1 MKKKITKM
9 LTDKR
14 AMVTKLEASMVESE
28 TKEERQA
35 IGETLKALRDEINE
49 LEAVEKE
56 MDEPAEEETPTEEVE
71 GRATVMATLENRDNT
86 PVVNKAKEEAE
97 ARAKKFAET
106 NRMSIS
112 TEERA
117 VLISSG
123 QLATPTE
130 VKGIND
136 LIGPQISSIVD
147 MVDVVNANGMGSY
160 KIAYQLTDAEAGTT
174 EEGADYK
181 EGEPTFDFVE
191 VSPQTETVISYISK
205 QVKRQTP
212 LQYEAKV
219 RASALLAL
227 RKQAAK
233 FITNKILASELT
245 KEMTVAGID
254 AKSLRTI
261 SLAYGGDEGII
272 GNTVLFLNKADLIKF
287 GDVRGQNEKKAL
299 YEIIPNPSNPNVGI
313 IKEGGTSVTYC
324 LNKNLAEGTM
334 LYGQPAQFEFALFS
348 PYEISASEDFKFN
361 KGLLAIAGDVMFG
374 GELKALHGMIKVT
387 ITA

>member
-56 MDEPAEEETPTEEVE
+56 MDEPAEETPTEEVE

-86 PVVNKAKEEAE
+86 PVVNKAKDEAE
-97 ARAKKFAET
+97 ARAKQFAET
-106 NRMSIS
+106 HRMSIS

-136 LIGPQISSIVD
+136 LIEPQVSSIID
-147 MVDVVNANGMGSY
+147 MVDIVNANGMGSY
-160 KIAYQLTDAEAGTT
+160 QIAYEVADAEGATT
-174 EEGADYK
+174 AEGADYN
-181 EGEPTFDFVE
+181 ESDPEFAFVT
-191 VSPQTETVISYISK
+191 VTPQTETVISYISK
-205 QVKRQTP
+205 QVRRQTP

-219 RASALLAL
+219 RASALRAL
-227 RKQAAK
+227 RKRAAA
-233 FITNKILASELT
+233 FVTSKILASTLVQV
-245 KEMTVAGID
+245 KEIEAIGADT
-254 AKSLRTI
+254 LRDI
-261 SLAYGGDEGII
+261 SLDFGGDEGVL
-272 GNTVLFLNKADLIKF
+272 GNTVLFLHKKDLVKF
-287 GDVRGQNEKKAL
+287 GKVRGTNEKKAL
-299 YEIIPNPSNPNVGI
+299 YEITPNASNPNVGI
-313 IKEGGTSVTYC
+313 IKEGGTSVMYC
-324 LNKNLAEGTM
+324 LNKNLAEGQM
-334 LYGQPAQFEFALFS
+334 LYGQPLNFELALFS

-361 KGLLAIAGDVMFG
+361 KGLLSIAGDVEFG
-374 GELKALHGMIKVT
+374 GELKALHGMMKVT
-387 ITA
+387 VKG